1 MFLRFTHFFNRF
13 NCERIFFPYNLFNM
27 MRFLRRKAMMIAAHL
42 SYLSDRR
49 LYAFNMLLQLTY

>member
-1 MFLRFTHFFNRF
+1 
-13 NCERIFFPYNLFNM
+13 

-49 LYAFNMLLQLTY
+49 LYAFNMLLQLTYWLRSLFANK